1 MRSFLSP
8 PKTVTTIASSEIF
21 YPDECPAEL
30 LNVQPDD
37 VPPDSLETIHA
48 ERIMLVS
55 EYTEHASY
63 LNCKRKISDDSVTDS
78 ADLKCP
84 VCRTSKL
91 LTDCQRKVNVKVKL
105 QLDSPWLTLFQHVW
119 EPHFPLLH
127 GLDDVTHAL
136 LNDLRNVTFTV
147 DTRTRIIKEITVNSD
162 TNLMPAAQQDVNN
175 VATVDKQEESV
186 SHFFQEID
194 DDLQHCGADERVESG
209 GKGEKNTPVSKETKR
224 RKLKT

>member
-1 MRSFLSP
+1 MPENNILSDETGHYSLTLWSSNVEYVSDKISNGKKHFLFKGIRVRSFLSP

-84 VCRTSKL
+84 VCGTSQL

-105 QLDSPWLTLFQHVW
+105 QLDSPWLTFFSMCGNH
-119 EPHFPLLH
+119 
-127 GLDDVTHAL
+127 T
-136 LNDLRNVTFTV
+136 
-147 DTRTRIIKEITVNSD
+147 
-162 TNLMPAAQQDVNN
+162 
-175 VATVDKQEESV
+175 
-186 SHFFQEID
+186 SHYYMD
-194 DDLQHCGADERVESG
+194 
-209 GKGEKNTPVSKETKR
+209 
-224 RKLKT
+224 